1 MVSDSKKSLRRAIR
15 KNVQGLFFK
24 ITVWTLLGVGAEL
37 LAIDFG
43 SMTLQY
49 MATGGIGQPLLIDP
63 GLLPLGERSDYVGPT
78 VILMVAGLAFS
89 LLLAILLA
97 QVADRLTRQSGL
109 IIATDLRTRLF
120 RETHRTSG
128 QLITPNAM
136 PTTMA
141 LIETA
146 AIRYGQVVAG
156 NFRHRRLVLLRNIL
170 LICLLAM
177 VRVDWAAMIAAGAVL
192 INLLKIYHSRHN
204 KADEAR
210 ETEAE
215 RAISD
220 AFREE
225 LRESHQAR
233 VIGSPQGKGRPSDEW
248 INIWEERDRLIS
260 EKRAYRHAN
269 MRLARLSLICL
280 VVATIALT
288 SIGQPMGAPSLLAIL
303 SIVTGGMILRSIAE
317 YGRRSAGSEEQ
328 WLDPIHQALH
338 ESVRIWDVTDAT
350 TMRPCGQYINAKG
363 LPMGVSP
370 DDPRSVRKFS
380 FEIPAHKV
388 TAIVCPDVKLRR
400 KLMHY
405 LGRWEDPFAG
415 EIQLDGL
422 DLRQYSI
429 ASTRLQI
436 GSIRSDSY
444 LNNGPVLENITLN
457 DPSGDL
463 MSAIAAA
470 RDVHAHRIISKLPNG
485 YQTMINADNPFEL
498 PVYDQFLI
506 ALARG
511 RWNDPSVLLVEEP
524 AQSMSRGIREL
535 LRDSYRRLAR
545 QRTLVIFTRH
555 AASVLAADHVIII
568 GNRKVLEGTPADLV
582 QTNKNFRRAM
592 LHMGMGLKPK
602 GRPERNSGL
611 GGARSARKNQA

>member
-1 MVSDSKKSLRRAIR
+1 MVSDSKTSLRRALR
-15 KNVQGLFFK
+15 KNVQGHFVK
-24 ITVWTLLGVGAEL
+24 ITVWTLLGVGAEM

-43 SMTLQY
+43 SMMLQY
-49 MATGGIGQPLLIDP
+49 IATGRVSQHLLIDSAV
-63 GLLPLGERSDYVGPT
+63 LRLGERTGYVGPAL
-78 VILMVAGLAFS
+78 ILMVAGLFFS
-89 LLLAILLA
+89 LMVSILLA
-97 QVADRLTRQSGL
+97 QVADRLTRQAEVM
-109 IIATDLRTRLF
+109 IATDLRTRLF

-128 QLITPNAM
+128 QLITPSAM
-136 PTTMA
+136 PTTMT

-156 NFRHRRLVLLRNIL
+156 NFRHRRQVLIRNTL
-170 LICLLAM
+170 LICLIAL
-177 VRVDWAAMIAAGAVL
+177 VRVDWAAMIAAGAAL
-192 INLLKIYHSRHN
+192 NNLLKVYYSRRY
-204 KADEAR
+204 KADELC
-210 ETEAE
+210 EEQAE
-215 RAISD
+215 KAISD

-233 VIGSPQGKGRPSDEW
+233 VIGSPQGKGRPSDDW
-248 INIWEERDRLIS
+248 IDIWEERDRLTS
-260 EKRAYRHAN
+260 ETRAYRHTT
-269 MRLARLSLICL
+269 MRLAWLCLISL
-280 VVATIALT
+280 VVTAVSLV
-288 SIGQPMGAPSLLAIL
+288 SMGQPMGASSLLAIL
-303 SIVTGGMILRSIAE
+303 SIVTGGMILRSIGE
-317 YGRRSAGSEEQ
+317 FGRRAAGSEEH
-328 WLDPIHQALH
+328 WLSPIHQALH
-338 ESVRIWDVTDAT
+338 ESVRIWDVTDAK
-350 TMRPCGQYINAKG
+350 TMQPCSQQIRAKE
-363 LPMGVSP
+363 LPMGIAP

-380 FEIPAHKV
+380 FEIPAHNI

-405 LGRWEDPFAG
+405 LGRWEDPFEG
-415 EIQLDGL
+415 EIELDGL

-485 YQTMINADNPFEL
+485 YQTVVNADNPYEL

-524 AQSMSRGIREL
+524 AQSMSRGMREL
-535 LRDSYRRLAR
+535 LRDAYRRLAR

-555 AASVLAADHVIII
+555 AASVLAADRVIII
-568 GNRKVLEGTPADLV
+568 GDRKVLEGTPADLV

-602 GRPERNSGL
+602 GRPEGKSGRS
-611 GGARSARKNQA
+611 GAKSVEKNQA